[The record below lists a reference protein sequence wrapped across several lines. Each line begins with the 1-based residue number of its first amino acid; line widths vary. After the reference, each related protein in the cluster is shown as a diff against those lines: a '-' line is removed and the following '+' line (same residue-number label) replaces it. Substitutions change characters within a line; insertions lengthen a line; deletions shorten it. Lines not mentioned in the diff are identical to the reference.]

1 MINDF
6 YPVNLRNII
15 QSYQII
21 MKVTEHIQN
30 AKGKSLFSFEIL
42 PPLKGQN
49 IQSIFD
55 SIDPLMEFNPP
66 FIDVT
71 YHREEYEY
79 KELPSG
85 LLEKKIVK
93 KRPGTVGI
101 CAAVQNKY
109 HVDAIPHILCGGFTR
124 EDTENFLID
133 MDFLDIDNVVALRG
147 DAVKTETYFKPEKEG
162 NHYASE
168 LVTQIS
174 NLNNGIYIDADLQNT
189 NQTNFCIGV
198 SGYPEKHMEAPSM
211 DSDIHFLK
219 QKIKNGADYI
229 ITQMFFDNKKFFDF
243 VDKCRAAGITVPI
256 IPGLKPISTKKQLN
270 LIPHRFKVDLPDDLI
285 MAIVKAK
292 DNEAVSEIGI
302 EWCTAQ
308 SKELLEASIPVLHYY
323 SMGKS
328 DNIKAI
334 IKNIF

>member
-1 MINDF
+1 
-6 YPVNLRNII
+6 
-15 QSYQII
+15 
-21 MKVTEHIQN
+21 MKVTEHIEKAN
-30 AKGKSLFSFEIL
+30 GKSLFSFEIL

-85 LLEKKIVK
+85 LLEKRIVK

-101 CAAVQNKY
+101 CAAIQNKY
-109 HVDAIPHILCGGFTR
+109 KVDAIPHILCGGFTK

-133 MDFLDIDNVVALRG
+133 LDFLGIDNVLALRG
-147 DAVKTETYFKPEKEG
+147 DAVKSEIYFKPEKEG
-162 NHYASE
+162 NCYATD
-168 LVTQIS
+168 LVTQIE
-174 NLNNGIYIDADLQNT
+174 NLNKGIYLDDHLQNT
-189 NQTNFCIGV
+189 SATNFCIGV
-198 SGYPEKHMEAPSM
+198 AGYPEKHMEAPSL

-219 QKIKNGADYI
+219 KKIKNGATYI
-229 ITQMFFDNKKFFDF
+229 VTQMFFDNKKFFDF
-243 VDKCRAAGITVPI
+243 VAKCRSEGITVPI

-270 LIPHRFKVDLPDDLI
+270 QIPHRFKVDLPDDLI
-285 MAIVKAK
+285 MEVVKAK
-292 DNEAVSEIGI
+292 DNEAVTEVGAA
-302 EWCTAQ
+302 WCIAQ
-308 SKELLEASIPVLHYY
+308 SKELIAAGIPVLHYY

-328 DNIKAI
+328 DNIKEVA
-334 IKNIF
+334 KAVF

>member
-1 MINDF
+1 
-6 YPVNLRNII
+6 
-15 QSYQII
+15 
-21 MKVTEHIQN
+21 MKVTEHIEKAN
-30 AKGKSLFSFEIL
+30 GKSLFSFEIL

-55 SIDPLMEFNPP
+55 SIDPLMEFKPP

-101 CAAVQNKY
+101 CSAIQNKY
-109 HVDAIPHILCGGFTR
+109 QVDAIPHILCGGFTK

-133 MDFLDIDNVVALRG
+133 LDFLGIQNVVALRG
-147 DAVKTETYFKPEKEG
+147 DAVKNETYFKPEKEG

-168 LVTQIS
+168 LVTQIT
-174 NLNNGIYIDADLQNT
+174 NLNKGIYLDDELQNSSS
-189 NQTNFCIGV
+189 TNFCIGV
-198 SGYPEKHMEAPSM
+198 AGYPEKHMEAPSL
-211 DSDIHFLK
+211 DSDIYFLK
-219 QKIKNGADYI
+219 QKIKNGASYI

-243 VDKCRAAGITVPI
+243 VAKCRKEGITVPI

-270 LIPHRFKVDLPDDLI
+270 LVPHRFKVDIPDELI
-285 MAIVKAK
+285 MAIVRAK
-292 DNEAVSEIGI
+292 DTEAVKQIGI
-302 EWCTAQ
+302 EWCISQ
-308 SKELLEASIPVLHYY
+308 SKELIKQGIPVLHYY

-328 DNIKAI
+328 ENIKAI
-334 IKNIF
+334 AKEVF